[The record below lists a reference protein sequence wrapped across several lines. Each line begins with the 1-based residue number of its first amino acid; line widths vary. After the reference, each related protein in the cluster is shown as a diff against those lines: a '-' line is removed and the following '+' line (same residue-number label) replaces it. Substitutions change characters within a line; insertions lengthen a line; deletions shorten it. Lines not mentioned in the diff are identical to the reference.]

1 MLGYND
7 AQNHN
12 GVLIL
17 SMVFP
22 LRCEPKQN
30 CHFYLILSQTAQTP
44 SLFVV
49 REYFNNSDGDK
60 EVVRE
65 YFNNTDEV
73 GPRQDGREHAEHVE
87 GRRFPSRRYDLR
99 RWVWYR
105 FSLPLAKEGGEVF
118 ELERDVVD
126 ELVARTRCCRRARC

>member
-1 MLGYND
+1 MAFSSSLWSS
-7 AQNHN
+7 
-12 GVLIL
+12 L
-17 SMVFP
+17 SVANP
-22 LRCEPKQN
+22 NR
-30 CHFYLILSQTAQTP
+30 T
-44 SLFVV
+44 
-49 REYFNNSDGDK
+49 YFNNSDGDK

-126 ELVARTRCCRRARC
+126 ELGSGRIRSCHRGGGEGGKGGAWRGWKEYSLEDRI